1 MVGEQLEEWMTTSG
15 DGSMI
20 FDGSISPEPAQL
32 EDMKATMADAIQS
45 VVSQGYSTGMAN
57 QLVAEKFKEH
67 LTIRSS
73 MNQTTNA
80 IEMNYTMSNYLISL
94 RNDKDKNGHI
104 SDAEMAN
111 GPVSTTA
118 ASAILE
124 GLKK

>member
-1 MVGEQLEEWMTTSG
+1 
-15 DGSMI
+15 
-20 FDGSISPEPAQL
+20 
-32 EDMKATMADAIQS
+32 
-45 VVSQGYSTGMAN
+45 MAN

-67 LTIRSS
+67 LTIRSGQ
-73 MNQTTNA
+73 NQTTNA